1 MSGESFKYDG
11 GIHSVLA
18 LSYYDLPYQYKP
30 CFLYLDNFPEDQ
42 KILARRLYQLW
53 AAEAFSNLHTKSGVK
68 SVNDHLSRKT
78 YVSGDQLTKDDI
90 KVYGE
95 ILELPSSDIYP
106 NTSKW
111 YQAISAKLASS
122 FPRKAVGV
130 RFGSQA
136 APAIATPAKEAA
148 SLPMI
153 MMMIT

>member
-1 MSGESFKYDG
+1 M
-11 GIHSVLA
+11 VV
-18 LSYYDLPYQYKP
+18 
-30 CFLYLDNFPEDQ
+30 
-42 KILARRLYQLW
+42 
-53 AAEAFSNLHTKSGVK
+53 AFSNLHTKSGVK

-106 NTSKW
+106 NASKW
-111 YQAISAKLASS
+111 YQAITAKLASS
-122 FPRKAVGV
+122 FPRKVVGV
-130 RFGSQA
+130 RFRSQV

>member
-1 MSGESFKYDG
+1 MSGDSFKHDG

-18 LSYYDLPYQYKP
+18 LSYYDLPYQYKT
-30 CFLYLDNFPEDQ
+30 CFMYLDNFPEDQ

-53 AAEAFSNLHTKSGVK
+53 AAK
-68 SVNDHLSRKT
+68 
-78 YVSGDQLTKDDI
+78 DQLTKDDI

-106 NTSKW
+106 NASKW
-111 YQAISAKLASS
+111 YQVVSAKLASS
-122 FPRKAVGV
+122 FPRKAIGV
-130 RFGSQA
+130 IFGSQA
-136 APAIATPAKEAA
+136 APAIATPAKKAA